1 MSKLKRKIV
10 SFSSAVLLAGSLTPL
25 TNVHGQEVTETTEEV
40 KAAEIET
47 QDNDFKGYITVVET
61 VDDLET
67 EFILGNVALRSAN
80 NRPPQ
85 YDGTATSTLTN
96 QEANE
101 YVNNLRNVSVKSLMA
116 APSIYIPKIGRLIA
130 AGFGLTGTIASN
142 LANRIESNN
151 NGNGVT
157 LTYDKF
163 GNITVESR

>member
-1 MSKLKRKIV
+1 MKLSLKKLIASTGV
-10 SFSSAVLLAGSLTPL
+10 ATLLAGGISP
-25 TNVHGQEVTETTEEV
+25 VIASEAQVQAE
-40 KAAEIET
+40 AEI

-61 VDDLET
+61 VGDLET
-67 EFILGNVALRSAN
+67 ENPLGNIALYSAN

-101 YVNNLRNVSVKSLMA
+101 YVNNLRNVSAKSLMA
-116 APSIYIPKIGRLIA
+116 APSSYIPKIGPLIA
-130 AGFGLTGTIASN
+130 AGFGLTGSVASN

>member
-1 MSKLKRKIV
+1 MKLSLKKLIASTGV
-10 SFSSAVLLAGSLTPL
+10 ATLLAGSISP
-25 TNVHGQEVTETTEEV
+25 VIASESQVQAEAE
-40 KAAEIET
+40 AEI

-67 EFILGNVALRSAN
+67 ENLLGNIALHSAN

-101 YVNNLRNVSVKSLMA
+101 YVDTLRNVSASTLMA
-116 APSIYIPKIGRLIA
+116 APSSYIPKIGPLIA
-130 AGFGLTGTIASN
+130 AGFGLTGTISSN
-142 LANRIESNN
+142 LANRIESKN